1 MKVQI
6 EDNLYIES
14 DTYGYQ
20 VKLYTGTRF
29 DEKLQKDVDITT
41 TLGNYNTVKGCAKH
55 ILNMKIKEST
65 AVTLPELLQAVE
77 RIEAYIDSKISV

>member
-6 EDNLYIES
+6 ENNLYIES

-20 VKLYTGTRF
+20 VKQYNGTRF
-29 DEKLQKDVDITT
+29 DEKLQKEVDISV
-41 TLGNYNTVKGCAKH
+41 TLGNYTTIKGCVKH
-55 ILNMKIKEST
+55 IMNMNIKEST

-77 RIEAYIDSKISV
+77 RIEEYIESKIAV

>member
-20 VKLYTGTRF
+20 VKQYNGTRY
-29 DEKLQKDVDITT
+29 DEKLERDVEISS
-41 TLGNYNTVKGCAKH
+41 TLGNFSTIKGCVKH
-55 ILNMKIKEST
+55 IMNMKIKEST
-65 AVTLPELLQAVE
+65 AETLPDLLQAIE
-77 RIEAYIDSKISV
+77 RIQDYIESKIAV